1 MNYKELAQSVEQ
13 YAIDL
18 RRHFHMYPEI
28 SLQEE
33 KTSARICEELEA
45 MGIPYDVVG
54 NRNVVGRIE
63 CGEGKK
69 IAIRADIDALPM
81 QEEIEWEFKSKIDGV
96 MHSCGHDAHTACL
109 LATAKALLQVK
120 DELSGTI
127 YLCFQIA
134 EETGGNGPQDIIA
147 HLNTLGGVDQVI
159 STHIFPSLPTGTIS
173 IKKQAMFA
181 GNCKWKLVVTGQGG
195 HGSRPDNAI
204 DPIRPAAQIL
214 GQIVSIPS
222 NRHNPFSTCVI
233 SPCMFNAGTAY
244 NIIPNTATIEGNM
257 RTFGSDDAS
266 QLIAKM
272 EQMAQNTAA
281 AYGATAEV
289 IVDFAIPP
297 IINHD
302 KAVDRAVA
310 AAKQCGLNVEML
322 SLPNMGSDD
331 YSYFTEAY
339 EGFYCFFGA
348 HSDMPGTSDN
358 NHNSRFFLDES
369 AFAKI
374 VEFFIA
380 YTDKY
385 LHE

>member
-13 YAIDL
+13 YAIDM
-18 RRHFHMYPEI
+18 RRHFHMYPEV

-81 QEEIEWEFKSKIDGV
+81 QEEIEWEYKSKIDGV
-96 MHSCGHDAHTACL
+96 MHACGHDAHAACL

-120 DELSGTI
+120 DQLPGTI
-127 YLCFQIA
+127 YLCFQVA
-134 EETGGNGPQDIIA
+134 EEISGGGPEAIVAYLQER
-147 HLNTLGGVDQVI
+147 GGVDQVF
-159 STHIFPSLPTGTIS
+159 STHITPSMPTGVIGV
-173 IKKQAMFA
+173 KKQAMFA

-222 NRHNPFSTCVI
+222 NRHDPFSTCVI

-257 RTFGSDDAS
+257 RYFKIEDMDI
-266 QLIAKM
+266 LIDKM
-272 EQMAQNTAA
+272 RVMAQGTAA

-289 IVDFAIPP
+289 SYDFFTPP
-297 IINHD
+297 VVNHD
-302 KAVDRAVA
+302 KPVDRALAVA
-310 AAKQCGLNVEML
+310 KELGLYGVEIAQ
-322 SLPNMGSDD
+322 PIMGSDD
-331 YSYFTEAY
+331 YSHFTAAFD
-339 EGFYCFFGA
+339 GFYSFFGA
-348 HSDMPGTSDN
+348 QSNMPGAIN
-358 NHNSRFFLDES
+358 NAHNSHFFLDES